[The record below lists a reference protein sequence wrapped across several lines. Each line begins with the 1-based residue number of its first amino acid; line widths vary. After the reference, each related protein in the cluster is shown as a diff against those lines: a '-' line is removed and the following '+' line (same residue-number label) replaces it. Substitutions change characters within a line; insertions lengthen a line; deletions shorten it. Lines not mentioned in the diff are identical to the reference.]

1 MLLVRVAKTSTMV
14 VKIEVDLL
22 VQNATVVTAAHV
34 HPAQDIAVKDGKIL
48 LLGQNL
54 ASILAATTV
63 IDAHGAYVTPGGV
76 DSHVHLDQD
85 SSIEVASTGDNF
97 ETGTRSAIA
106 GGTTT
111 VICFAMQTRADT
123 SLVPVVADYHRRS
136 SGQAY
141 CDYGFHIILTNP
153 TPEIMTGELPGMM
166 ADGISS
172 VKLYMTYDPLK
183 LGDKEMLDVMMTT
196 RSLGMT
202 TMVHAE
208 NADMIS
214 WIGERL
220 MEKNLNSPF
229 YHSISRPQI
238 AEDEATYRAIAISE
252 LVDTPILLVHMSSPT
267 AVSHVRQA
275 QTRLLP
281 IHAETCPHY
290 LFLTSAALRAPH
302 PVTDPFE
309 GAKHICSPPLRASRA
324 DLDGMWRGIA
334 NGSVTTFSS
343 DHATSQ
349 YDHPCGKKRG
359 LADPS
364 DVTSQPDYRKV
375 PNGLPGVETRMPTL
389 WEGGVLTGRLTPQK
403 FVELTSTNPAKLYGL
418 GHSKGAIA
426 PGYDADLV
434 IWYPTTEQV
443 AAGDGTATSLT
454 PFSLTNGHLHHAID
468 YTPFEGMRFTNWPR
482 FTILRGRVIWDRDG
496 GGIVGAKG
504 DGKFLRRGKS
514 TLSKPRGEAADWDKP
529 ENLVA

>member
-1 MLLVRVAKTSTMV
+1 MV

-54 ASILAATTV
+54 ASILAATKV
-63 IDAHGAYVTPGGV
+63 IDAQGAFVTPGGV

-97 ETGTRSAIA
+97 ESGTRSAIA

-123 SLVPVVADYHRRS
+123 SLVPVVADYHRKS
-136 SGQAY
+136 TGQAY

-153 TPEIMTGELPGMM
+153 TPAIMTGELPGMM

-183 LGDKEMLDVMMTT
+183 LGDKEMLDVMMAT
-196 RSLGMT
+196 RALGMT

-238 AEDEATYRAIAISE
+238 AEDEATYRAIAMSE

-302 PVTDPFE
+302 PVSDPFE

-324 DLDGMWRGIA
+324 DLDGMWQGLS

-359 LADPS
+359 LADPA
-364 DVTSQPDYRKV
+364 DPTSAPDYRKV
-375 PNGLPGVETRMPTL
+375 PNGLPGVETRLPTL

-403 FVELTSTNPAKLYGL
+403 FVELTSSNPAKLYGL
-418 GHSKGAIA
+418 GNTKGAIA

-434 IWYPTTEQV
+434 IWYPTAEQV
-443 AAGDGTATSLT
+443 AAGDGSAAPMA
-454 PFSLTNGHLHHAID
+454 PFALTNSHLHHAID
-468 YTPFEGMRFTNWPR
+468 YTPFEGMRFNNWPR
-482 FTILRGRVIWDRDG
+482 YTILRGNVIWDRDG
-496 GGIVGAKG
+496 GGIVGSKG
-504 DGKFLRRGKS
+504 EGKFLRRGKS
-514 TLSKPRGEAADWDKP
+514 TLSKPRGVAAEWEKP